1 MQSSFTPSP
10 DERQLIALFRSVL
23 QNKRNEGGPGWRL
36 LCAKFAKWD
45 HARQLRWI
53 YWIEEQAQGPN
64 PTKLAETLMTA
75 VTVER
80 LKG

>member
-10 DERQLIALFRSVL
+10 DERQLIALFKRVIMM
-23 QNKRNEGGPGWRL
+23 KRNENLPGWKTL
-36 LCAKFAKWD
+36 SIKFARWSD
-45 HARQLRWI
+45 AQQLRWI
-53 YWIEEQAQGPN
+53 YWIEQQAQGPN
-64 PTKLAETLMTA
+64 PTELAKTLMTA